1 MARSRP
7 IADSIGPTWLSRAKH
22 EDEQPRRPAEPADAI
37 VVLGCALDEAGR
49 PSPALVRRTQ
59 RGAAVF
65 LAGTAPL
72 LVLSGGG
79 SSDDRQRSE
88 AEAML
93 AVALAAG
100 VPRAAVLLERES
112 ANTFENAVRTAALL
126 TPDGRRSVIL
136 VTDRYHLPRARL
148 MFRVAGLRVVG
159 TAAPAPQP
167 LRRELPL
174 ILREMAA
181 TARSVLLLLIG
192 RHRRWRF

>member
-7 IADSIGPTWLSRAKH
+7 IADSIGLTWLSRAGH

-49 PSPALVRRTQ
+49 PSPALVRRT
-59 RGAAVF
+59 RCGAAAF

-79 SSDDRQRSE
+79 GDGRRRSE

-100 VPRAAVLLERES
+100 VPRPAILLERDS

-148 MFRVAGLRVVG
+148 MFRMAGLRVVG

-192 RHRRWRF
+192 RHRRWR

>member
-1 MARSRP
+1 
-7 IADSIGPTWLSRAKH
+7 
-22 EDEQPRRPAEPADAI
+22 
-37 VVLGCALDEAGR
+37 
-49 PSPALVRRTQ
+49 
-59 RGAAVF
+59 
-65 LAGTAPL
+65 
-72 LVLSGGG
+72 
-79 SSDDRQRSE
+79 
-88 AEAML
+88 ML

-192 RHRRWRF
+192 RHRRWRP